1 MLIAAVSDDGD
12 KRHRHFFLF
21 KVLNAFVPYDLAA
34 VDERSAAV
42 IELVLDVG
50 HKEFRQKQEEDQN
63 AQRNGRIILNR
74 IAVNAGYN
82 A

>member
-1 MLIAAVSDDGD
+1 MLIAAVGDDGD

-21 KVLNAFVPYDLAA
+21 KVLNAFVPHDLAA

-63 AQRNGRIILNR
+63 AQRNGRII
-74 IAVNAGYN
+74 
-82 A
+82 